1 MSSKTTTPPNE
12 MSFLDHL
19 EELRW
24 HLIRSVLAVV
34 IIGSVAFLMK
44 GFIFDTIIFG
54 PKNMNFPTYRFFCD
68 VATWLNKVQSFTV
81 IDSSFCADEFPFTIQ
96 SREMGGQ
103 FSAHIW
109 TSIWA
114 GVILG
119 FPYIL
124 YEMWKFISPGL
135 HANERKNSRGFIL
148 IASILFFIGVLFGYY
163 IVAPL
168 SINFL
173 GSYVVSDSVLNE
185 FDLDSYIGTLKI
197 SVLACGILFELPIII
212 FFLTKVGLVTPELMK
227 KYRKIALVVVLILS
241 AVITPPDVTSQI
253 IVAIPVIVLYQIS
266 IFISAMVL
274 RKERKKAEKEKKANR
289 NVKSN

>member
-1 MSSKTTTPPNE
+1 MSSKATTPPNE

-34 IIGSVAFLMK
+34 IIGSIAFLMK
-44 GFIFDTIIFG
+44 DFIFDTVIFG
-54 PKNMNFPTYRFFCD
+54 PKKMDFPTYKLFCD
-68 VATWLNKVQSFTV
+68 IATYFGFNSA
-81 IDSSFCADEFPFTIQ
+81 FCADKLPFTIQ
-96 SREMGGQ
+96 SRLMSGQ

-114 GVILG
+114 GFIIG
-119 FPYIL
+119 FPYVL

-135 HANERKNSRGFIL
+135 YEKERRNSRGFIF
-148 IASILFFIGVLFGYY
+148 IASFLFFLGVLFGYY
-163 IVAPL
+163 VVSPL

-173 GSYVVSDSVLNE
+173 GTYQVSSEVTNE
-185 FDLDSYIGTLKI
+185 FDLASYISTVRA
-197 SVLACGILFELPIII
+197 SVIACGVLFELPIII
-212 FFLTKVGLVTPELMK
+212 FFLTKIGLVTPEIMR

-241 AVITPPDVTSQI
+241 AVITPPDVASQI
-253 IVAIPVIVLYQIS
+253 IVAIPVLILYQVS
-266 IFISAMVL
+266 IYISAMVL
-274 RKERKKAEKEKKANR
+274 RKERKKAEKEKKANK